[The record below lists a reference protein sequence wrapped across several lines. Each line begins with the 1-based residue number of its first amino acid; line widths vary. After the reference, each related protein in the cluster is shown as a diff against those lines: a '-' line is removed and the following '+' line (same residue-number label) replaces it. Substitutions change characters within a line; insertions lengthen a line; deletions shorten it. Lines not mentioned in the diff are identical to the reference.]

1 MDIYDSWKLYKQKM
15 EEYIL
20 KFNEANKQSNFD

>member
-1 MDIYDSWKLYKQKM
+1 MDIYDSWKAYKNKM

-20 KFNEANKQSNFD
+20 KFNDANKSGNFD